1 MCMLDTSN
9 IRLFEANFPPKGPMS
24 WVIRSKTSI
33 VFWNWAPPQN
43 LFPCRRNVDGCNN
56 LINSFTDSKTAICGN
71 CKLYLNGKIE
81 AFPPPPGTCLCCHE
95 SPNFSQS
102 IFCSKCSQW
111 LQESGEVD
119 SDWGYWVRDKIS
131 GDIICIDYGPPI
143 NSWLKVQ

>member
-1 MCMLDTSN
+1 MSVLTVRRKKKLYENST
-9 IRLFEANFPPKGPMS
+9 RLSINHSPKFPPPP
-24 WVIRSKTSI
+24 RNSI
-33 VFWNWAPPQN
+33 T
-43 LFPCRRNVDGCNN
+43 CCRNVDGCNN
-56 LINSFTDSKTAICGN
+56 LINSFNNPKTAICGN
-71 CKLYLNGKIE
+71 CKVYLNGKIE

-143 NSWLKVQ
+143 NS